1 MLVTTME
8 HDMHLGRYPLLSSPI
23 LFSSRAL
30 PDARPACVV
39 CRVGNDRILVGRVR
53 SGSVTTGDQLHG
65 LSREAKELEKSKV
78 LKVLG
83 RRGLERS
90 PIERGEC
97 GDIIGIA
104 GFGACSGT
112 STSTRPE

>member
-1 MLVTTME
+1 V
-8 HDMHLGRYPLLSSPI
+8 
-23 LFSSRAL
+23 
-30 PDARPACVV
+30 
-39 CRVGNDRILVGRVR
+39 
-53 SGSVTTGDQLHG
+53 GDQLHG

-90 PIERGEC
+90 PIERGES

-104 GFGACSGT
+104 GFGACSGKSLPLT
-112 STSTRPE
+112 PRFVITLHRLMSPLCSQ

>member
-1 MLVTTME
+1 
-8 HDMHLGRYPLLSSPI
+8 
-23 LFSSRAL
+23 
-30 PDARPACVV
+30 V
-39 CRVGNDRILVGRVR
+39 CRVDNDRILVGRVR

-112 STSTRPE
+112 STSTRNESPPHYYYSRRAHMSGGCSRGVQ